1 MENSNKLKADFVR
14 MCGLLEI
21 TANGLQFPDDIAEL
35 DDDFQDVFESSDYPM
50 LREKMDNL
58 INLINSDTSL
68 INKDI
73 EDELW
78 YMI

>member
-1 MENSNKLKADFVR
+1 MENSNKLKENFVR
-14 MCGLLEI
+14 MCKLIEV
-21 TANGLQFPDDIAEL
+21 TSNGIQFPDDIAEF
-35 DDDFQDVFESSDYPM
+35 DTDFKDVYESSDYPM

-58 INLINSDTSL
+58 IKLINSDMSL
-68 INKDI
+68 VDKDI